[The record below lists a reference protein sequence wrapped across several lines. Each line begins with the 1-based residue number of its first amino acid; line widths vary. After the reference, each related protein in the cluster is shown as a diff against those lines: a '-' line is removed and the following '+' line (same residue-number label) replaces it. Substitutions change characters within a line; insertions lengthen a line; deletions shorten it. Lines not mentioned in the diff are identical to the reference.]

1 MLLLRS
7 PRIGV
12 TRALGISM
20 IVVVLLSPVVWP
32 WYLAAGFALVAA
44 SGMGKWR
51 PTYVVLIIA
60 ASAVVFPTSIA
71 PVKSLNPYQHL
82 LTMAVVAI
90 IIACY
95 VAQRLASWLAA
106 RRDERLLPA
115 ARRSRVAR
123 PRRQPLRSGAMS
135 SRPSEPPSRRALA
148 LFSRFVAPRAAVG
161 SDAVGLRQALAA
173 PARLQR
179 R

>member
-7 PRIGV
+7 PRIGM

-51 PTYVVLIIA
+51 PTYVVLIVA

-82 LTMAVVAI
+82 LTMAVVVLI
-90 IIACY
+90 VIGCY
-95 VAQRLASWLAA
+95 LAQRLAGYLADRA
-106 RRDERLLPA
+106 ERR
-115 ARRSRVAR
+115 
-123 PRRQPLRSGAMS
+123 
-135 SRPSEPPSRRALA
+135 LA
-148 LFSRFVAPRAAVG
+148 PGPVDR
-161 SDAVGLRQALAA
+161 A
-173 PARLQR
+173 PARVDRHRLTR
-179 R
+179 PPR

>member
-1 MLLLRS
+1 MAVFRLVGIAIAAVICTVLLLRS
-7 PRIGV
+7 PRIGM

-71 PVKSLNPYQHL
+71 PVKSLNPYQHV
-82 LTMAVVAI
+82 LTMAVVTI
-90 IIACY
+90 IVGICWM
-95 VAQRLASWLAA
+95 AQKLAGHLAA
-106 RRDERLLPA
+106 RRELDELD
-115 ARRSRVAR
+115 
-123 PRRQPLRSGAMS
+123 
-135 SRPSEPPSRRALA
+135 
-148 LFSRFVAPRAAVG
+148 RAA
-161 SDAVGLRQALAA
+161 AA
-173 PARLQR
+173 SGELDEARTLVATG
-179 R
+179 

>member
-1 MLLLRS
+1 M
-7 PRIGV
+7 

-82 LTMAVVAI
+82 LTMAVVVLI

-95 VAQRLASWLAA
+95 LAQKLAGYLTTRRERLASAPVI
-106 RRDERLLPA
+106 ELPLE
-115 ARRSRVAR
+115 SV
-123 PRRQPLRSGAMS
+123 
-135 SRPSEPPSRRALA
+135 ALA
-148 LFSRFVAPRAAVG
+148 T
-161 SDAVGLRQALAA
+161 
-173 PARLQR
+173 AR
-179 R
+179 